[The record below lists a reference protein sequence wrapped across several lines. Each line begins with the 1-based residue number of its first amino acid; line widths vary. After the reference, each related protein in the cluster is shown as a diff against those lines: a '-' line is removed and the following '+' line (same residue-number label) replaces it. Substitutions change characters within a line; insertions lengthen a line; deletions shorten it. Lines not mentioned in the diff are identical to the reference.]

1 MRVSNCNSAAIGVHD
16 GDVGVTPN
24 DVGAAVTRQDIALDA
39 YYPRAMI
46 LTCGRLSLRMISVA
60 DGGISTLRRVVEALG
75 GRLEVI
81 AHLPKGDIRMCQSG
95 SQNKRN

>member
-1 MRVSNCNSAAIGVHD
+1 MRVSNCNSTAIGVHD

-24 DVGAAVTRQDIALDA
+24 DVGAAATRQDIAQDA

-46 LTCGRLSLRMISVA
+46 LTCGRLSLRMISA
-60 DGGISTLRRVVEALG
+60 DGGISTHRRVVEALG

-81 AHLPKGDIRMCQSG
+81 AHLPEGDIRICQSG
-95 SQNKRN
+95 NQNKRN

>member
-1 MRVSNCNSAAIGVHD
+1 MRVSNCNSTAIGVHD

-24 DVGAAVTRQDIALDA
+24 DVGAAATRQDIAQDA

-46 LTCGRLSLRMISVA
+46 LTCGRLSLRMISA
-60 DGGISTLRRVVEALG
+60 DGGISTHRRVVEALG

-81 AHLPKGDIRMCQSG
+81 AHLPKGDIRICQSG
-95 SQNKRN
+95 NQNKRN